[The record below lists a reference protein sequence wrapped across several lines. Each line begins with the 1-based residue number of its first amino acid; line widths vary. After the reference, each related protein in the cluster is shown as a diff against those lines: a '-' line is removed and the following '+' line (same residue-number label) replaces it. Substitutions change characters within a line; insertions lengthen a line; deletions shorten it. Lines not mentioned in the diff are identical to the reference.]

1 MKAIQRIIMAG
12 ALVSALTTNVF
23 AQTNLQ
29 FTGVS
34 TTDEGA
40 IRLSWASTNHEVYQI
55 QCADAL
61 IDTNTGVTTWQ
72 ILYDNYPSQGTNTFW
87 LDTGD
92 YLLHV
97 PPIVHPKYSPMR
109 FYRIVDK
116 EADTITD
123 ETVSIVSPA
132 NGTLASNELTVTV
145 VASTNHASLST
156 KLYVDGQEMWPTKDG
171 SNYVINTCEWGTRPA
186 YIVCNCR
193 MSFSASRRATW
204 LSCGFGWARGFS
216 FRAGDFQQFGDK
228 DFVLSN
234 IFSAFV
240 GANTTS
246 KRDLRSQ
253 CGLDASNTG

>member
-1 MKAIQRIIMAG
+1 MAG
-12 ALVSALTTNVF
+12 ALVLALTTNGF

-29 FTGVS
+29 FTAVAQ
-34 TTDEGA
+34 TDEQA
-40 IRLSWASTNHEVYQI
+40 IRLTWASTNHEVYQI
-55 QCADAL
+55 QCAGAL
-61 IDTNTGVTTWQ
+61 ATNADGSTAWQ

-97 PPIVHPKYSPMR
+97 PPIVHPKYAPMR

-132 NGTLASNELTVTV
+132 NGALASNELTVTV

-171 SNYVINTCEWGTRPA
+171 SNYVINTCEWPA

-193 MSFSASRRATW
+193 MSFSAGRRAAW
-204 LSCGFGWARGFS
+204 LSCGFGWTRGFS

-228 DFVLSN
+228 DFVL
-234 IFSAFV
+234 
-240 GANTTS
+240 
-246 KRDLRSQ
+246 
-253 CGLDASNTG
+253 